1 MYCKLLEN
9 MSEMGVGEVTLRWKW
24 PTGKEPTEA
33 YKPLPQPSSRG
44 SKAVLSTRKSVN
56 ADSLGNWIPEL
67 FRLGTFRHDL
77 DITFLFFV
85 CLWVGRCLFVLFCWV
100 FLFLFFFFFFAA
112 TMWSMA
118 LQLPNQGSKGNTLLS
133 HKVSVF
139 PGGKEQ

>member
-1 MYCKLLEN
+1 MYYKLLEN
-9 MSEMGVGEVTLRWKW
+9 MSEMGVGEITLRWKW

-67 FRLGTFRHDL
+67 FSLGTFRHDL
-77 DITFLFFV
+77 DITFLVFV

-100 FLFLFFFFFFAA
+100 FLFLFFFSFFVA
-112 TMWSMA
+112 TMWSVA

-139 PGGKEQ
+139 PEGKEQ